1 MDYSPPGSF
10 VHGIFQ
16 ARLLEWGAIAFSDA
30 LSLQLIL
37 CEMLAQAYQEGTQL
51 EGSEQIADV
60 YFTVL

>member
-1 MDYSPPGSF
+1 MSVSRGLCWPG
-10 VHGIFQ
+10 
-16 ARLLEWGAIAFSDA
+16 WGAIAFSDS

-51 EGSEQIADV
+51 KDSEQIADV